1 VGVQPWLCAVGESE
15 RHAAAEAAL
24 LRAGQAGELAAL
36 DQLMALHERALLAF
50 CRGILGHYED
60 AEDAAQETVFRA
72 LRALPSFRPGRATFR
87 TWLFRIAINVCLD
100 WKRGRRAVERW
111 DEERS
116 YASREGPSPETLA
129 LSRLEVMEALGQLS
143 PRHRAVL
150 TLKALQ
156 GWSVAEIAAVMG
168 WNPLRVQN
176 ELAKARRTLV
186 EWQRRG
192 IEEGAEE

>member
-1 VGVQPWLCAVGESE
+1 MGVQPWLCAVGKSVE
-15 RHAAAEAAL
+15 HAAAEAAL
-24 LRAGQAGELAAL
+24 PRAGQAGEVNAL
-36 DQLMALHERALLAF
+36 DQLTALHERALLGF
-50 CRGILGHYED
+50 CRGILGHDED
-60 AEDAAQETVFRA
+60 AEDAAPESVFRA
-72 LRALPSFRPGRATFR
+72 LRALPRFRPGRAMFR

-100 WKRGRRAVERW
+100 WKRGRRPAEPW
-111 DEERS
+111 DGERS
-116 YASREGPSPETLA
+116 YASREGSSPEALA
-129 LSRLEVMEALGQLS
+129 LTRLEVMEALEQLS

-168 WNPLRVQN
+168 WNPIRVQN

-192 IEEGAEE
+192 TEEGADK

>member
-1 VGVQPWLCAVGESE
+1 VSESE
-15 RHAAAEAAL
+15 EHADAVAAL
-24 LRAGQAGELAAL
+24 LRAGQAGEPAAL

-50 CRGILGHYED
+50 CRGILGHHED
-60 AEDAAQETVFRA
+60 AEDTAQETVFRA
-72 LRALPSFRPGRATFR
+72 LRALPRFRPGRAAFR

-100 WKRGRRAVERW
+100 WKRGRRPVEPW

-116 YASREGPSPETLA
+116 YASREGPSPEALA

-143 PRHRAVL
+143 PRQRAVL

-168 WNPLRVQN
+168 WSPIRVQN
-176 ELAKARRTLV
+176 ELAKARRSLV
-186 EWQRRG
+186 EWQRRST
-192 IEEGAEE
+192 EEGGDE